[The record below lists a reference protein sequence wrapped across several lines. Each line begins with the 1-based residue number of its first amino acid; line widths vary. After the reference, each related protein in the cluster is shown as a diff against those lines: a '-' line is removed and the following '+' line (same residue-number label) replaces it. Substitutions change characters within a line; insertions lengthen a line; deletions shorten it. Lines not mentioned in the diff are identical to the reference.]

1 MISESTPRDTLPHVA
16 TSPAVQAL
24 VNHLLGGPTTLL
36 DFHIV
41 PGTGPTTEAELAQAV
56 LGALLT
62 PGEPIT
68 AAELDACLPAPANV
82 CRR

>member
-1 MISESTPRDTLPHVA
+1 MSSESTPHAA

-24 VNHLLGGPTTLL
+24 VDHLLGGPTTLL

-56 LGALLT
+56 LDALLT

-68 AAELDACLPAPANV
+68 AAELDACLPAAREV
-82 CRR
+82 DRR